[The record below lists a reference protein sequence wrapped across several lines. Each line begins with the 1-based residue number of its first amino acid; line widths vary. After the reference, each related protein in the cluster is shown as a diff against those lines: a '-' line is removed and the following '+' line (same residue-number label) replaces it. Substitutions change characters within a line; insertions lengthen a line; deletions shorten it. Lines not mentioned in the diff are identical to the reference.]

1 MVLRN
6 LLIVL
11 CCVVVVGC
19 ERIPAVRRFYYS
31 YIDPPPTISLDATKL
46 SKGEQQLAAVTMPLY
61 IELDKVIRF
70 LAVNDKVKY
79 GEWFRALAENFP
91 WIQGAGIINPSGSV
105 VYAQPE
111 QLFEETDFS
120 PLLAVKTT
128 GLRLQQK
135 AMFLSRGKN
144 NAFVFIAQPVF
155 TGENITE
162 YRVVCFEL
170 ARFAD
175 FAQGAENLYFIGDG
189 AILWQG
195 ENVASKSKVQTI
207 NWKKYIKNRV
217 FGKLSS
223 KGVESWYIVVYLGSV
238 PFIFAVDVV

>member
-11 CCVVVVGC
+11 CCAVLLGC
-19 ERIPAVRRFYYS
+19 ERVPALRRFYYS
-31 YIDPPPTISLDATKL
+31 YIDPPPSISLDATKL

-61 IELDKVIRF
+61 RELDKITRF

-79 GEWFRALAENFP
+79 GEWFRSLAENFP
-91 WIQGAGIINPSGSV
+91 WIQGAGIVNPSGSV

-120 PLLAVKTT
+120 PLLAVEVT
-128 GLRLQQK
+128 GLRLQQR

-144 NAFVFIAQPVF
+144 EAYVFVAQPVF

-162 YRVVCFEL
+162 YRIVCFEL
-170 ARFAD
+170 AKFAD
-175 FAQGAENLYFIGDG
+175 FAQNPETLYFIGDG
-189 AILWQG
+189 TILWQG
-195 ENVASKSKVQTI
+195 ENVSPKSKVQTVH
-207 NWKKYIKNRV
+207 WKKYIKNRV
-217 FGKLSS
+217 FGKLRN

-238 PFIFAVDVV
+238 PLVFAVDVV